1 MLISGGKVIAIDKVK
16 HDNTLSGDGR
26 FNALGVDTT
35 VLLTKQEAASAYQP
49 KGNYVDKSAL
59 NEYYKIFDA
68 DRKFATIEGTY
79 SKQQA
84 DTKFQPIGDYAT
96 KQEVTD
102 LEDWVRETYITS
114 AKVVQEFATK
124 ELVSS
129 VSGETIRQIHN
140 DFDPRLFSM
149 QTHMDNMN
157 IHISPDDRAL
167 LNRVSTIEFDKYV
180 SITAIPPFASTAT
193 VWGIKSDGDTYTFV
207 PFEGGGGGG
216 GYPIEPYD
224 GLTGHFEG
232 DTYRICIDDYAGWTA
247 FSAAMT
253 AASSTWDTV
262 TGKQDKLSQEQL
274 DAIDSITATYTLVA
288 GNGINIAEDTVNKQT
303 VISNIGQPVKIVD
316 GTPSPVEAGTIYL
329 VCKTIQE

>member
-84 DTKFQPIGDYAT
+84 DAKFQPIGDYAT

-114 AKVVQEFATK
+114 AKVVQDFASK
-124 ELVSS
+124 ELLASTSAQVKNEIYNRYDPAINTFEEHIYSTA
-129 VSGETIRQIHN
+129 VHLTTN
-140 DFDPRLFSM
+140 DRE
-149 QTHMDNMN
+149 
-157 IHISPDDRAL
+157 L
-167 LNRVSTIEFDKYV
+167 LSNLAGIEFDKYV

-193 VWGIKSDGDTYTFV
+193 IWGIKSDGDTYTFV

-216 GYPIEPYD
+216 GYPIDPYD

-247 FSAAMT
+247 FSASMT

-262 TGKQDKLSQEQL
+262 TGKQDALTPEQIS
-274 DAIDSITATYTLVA
+274 AINSITATYTLVA

-303 VISNIGQPVKIVD
+303 IISNIGQPVKIVD